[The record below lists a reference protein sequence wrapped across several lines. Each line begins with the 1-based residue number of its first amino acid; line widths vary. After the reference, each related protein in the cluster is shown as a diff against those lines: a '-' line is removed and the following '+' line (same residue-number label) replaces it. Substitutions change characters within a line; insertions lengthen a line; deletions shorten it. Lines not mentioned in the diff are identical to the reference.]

1 MLGDFRFVSQKS
13 DFLLFCSE
21 QTQLPFLFRRGNHF
35 CLDLNKHMINISTT
49 KRFIEKDTFVFKVGH
64 GISGTIQIGNVDN
77 FKDQLKIWR
86 DGVVLD
92 FLW

>member
-1 MLGDFRFVSQKS
+1 
-13 DFLLFCSE
+13 
-21 QTQLPFLFRRGNHF
+21 
-35 CLDLNKHMINISTT
+35 MINISTK